1 MGSVP
6 AHRQY
11 RDLRAL
17 ALQGDEEAVHRLR
30 KLARAAETRARVG
43 ELPKRE
49 RRAWQQV
56 RRAASALRDH
66 DVTGP
71 LIRQALLDLDV
82 AEAEVTAVSEAWAAR
97 RAALLGE
104 LTLPERMPRLP
115 DAPGRKRWERFL
127 ASEAARVQATVPPR
141 DGRVRAE
148 EWHDWRKALKRY
160 RVVLEL
166 RERSPEALVTLLR
179 VLGDAQDAQTLLE
192 LAGRESLL
200 TAYRPGLVRAAQ
212 VQRRLARQEAWRQW
226 KLLEGKPQSLE

>member
-11 RDLRAL
+11 RHLRAL

-30 KLARAAETRARVG
+30 KLARTAETRARVG

-71 LIRQALLDLDV
+71 LIRQALHALDIPAPEV
-82 AEAEVTAVSEAWAAR
+82 AAVLEAWAAR
-97 RAALLGE
+97 RAALLRE

-127 ASEAARVQATVPPR
+127 AAEAARVEVTVPPH

-166 RERSPEALVTLLR
+166 RGQSPEELVTLLQ
-179 VLGDAQDAQTLLE
+179 VLGEAQDAQTLLE
-192 LAGRESLL
+192 LAGREPLL
-200 TAYRPGLVRAAQ
+200 TVYRSGLVRAAQ

-226 KLLEGKPQSLE
+226 NLLEGKTQALE